1 MSTTKIMGEFKMC
14 DNLTYK
20 LDLNDPEMVKNT
32 LHKKT
37 MEIIDI
43 IRVYENKNVNL
54 YFGDMEDKA
63 LDLAQSILL
72 SNKEAS

>member
-1 MSTTKIMGEFKMC
+1 MC

-20 LDLNDPEMVKNT
+20 LDLNDLEMVKNT

-43 IRVYENKNVNL
+43 IRIYENKNLNL